1 MSHTHNLRD
10 RAVRGL
16 SIIEI
21 FFSEVLLFCCEEHFH
36 LLPGRGVL
44 SETRQSVS
52 ESNWTEDRSCSLK
65 TI

>member
-1 MSHTHNLRD
+1 MSHTHNLQD

-21 FFSEVLLFCCEEHFH
+21 FFSEVLLLCCEEHFH

-44 SETRQSVS
+44 WDKTECVRVKLNWRQ
-52 ESNWTEDRSCSLK
+52 EL
-65 TI
+65 